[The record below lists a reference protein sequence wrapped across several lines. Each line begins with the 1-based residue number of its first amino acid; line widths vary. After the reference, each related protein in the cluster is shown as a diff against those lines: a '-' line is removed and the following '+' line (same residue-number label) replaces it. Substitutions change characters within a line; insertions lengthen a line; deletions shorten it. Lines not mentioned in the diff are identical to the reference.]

1 MIVQRYAEMK
11 EKAVTG
17 KNLFFVNEIYWFIVR
32 EKKRIFCETW
42 KRELIEHSK
51 AEENRFCFVK
61 PTGRGE
67 SAHTPSCVIAQAA
80 NSMVFNIWQISK
92 KLKSGFSQ
100 MDFVKEVTPN
110 VNSINML

>member
-80 NSMVFNIWQISK
+80 NSLWFLTFGRFRRSSKAVFHRWTLLR
-92 KLKSGFSQ
+92 KLLQ
-100 MDFVKEVTPN
+100 M
-110 VNSINML
+110 